1 MRGLLSL
8 WLLILCNLICAQ
20 QNNKSDI
27 FVAYLVDRADLG
39 LEYSSY
45 KDSKEI
51 GQSVASLMSGGQY
64 IVSVVKTREGIL
76 VLHRTNTEAVEQH
89 FAVVAAG
96 ELKSECCEQFDNGY
110 AVTYYNKD
118 GGFAIFDKDPTVT
131 KQEIVGKLDQ
141 KSLKK
146 FNDKGMY
153 VVAGSDEAYVL
164 QERHDGIVRQ
174 TIESL
179 PACGA
184 DGQSEAFTQT

>member
-1 MRGLLSL
+1 
-8 WLLILCNLICAQ
+8 
-20 QNNKSDI
+20 
-27 FVAYLVDRADLG
+27 
-39 LEYSSY
+39 
-45 KDSKEI
+45 
-51 GQSVASLMSGGQY
+51 
-64 IVSVVKTREGIL
+64 VVKTREGIL

-184 DGQSEAFTQT
+184 DGRSEAFTQT

>member
-1 MRGLLSL
+1 
-8 WLLILCNLICAQ
+8 
-20 QNNKSDI
+20 
-27 FVAYLVDRADLG
+27 

-64 IVSVVKTREGIL
+64 VVSVVKTREGIL
-76 VLHRTNTEAVEQH
+76 VLHHTNAEAMEQH

-184 DGQSEAFTQT
+184 DGQSEAITQT